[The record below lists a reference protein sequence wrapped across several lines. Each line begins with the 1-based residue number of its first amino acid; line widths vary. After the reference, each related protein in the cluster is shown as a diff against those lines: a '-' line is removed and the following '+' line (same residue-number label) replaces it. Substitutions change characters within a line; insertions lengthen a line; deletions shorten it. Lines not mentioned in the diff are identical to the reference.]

1 MKYLKTFENI
11 SDPELDSLVEYFSD
25 LDLDFDCDISGNRG
39 LTSRSSTTDG
49 RTAIFIIEIKFD
61 RPEEIKA
68 SQIFPEI
75 LNRINRLKSIGE
87 FDVYT
92 FPNSSHLGTLRFDWV
107 GGLFYESDNKYI
119 GLTKEILSNPKF
131 IGDRIESQIKKI
143 TGWREPPYQPERG
156 YQYSINS
163 ISLYFSIIA

>member
-1 MKYLKTFENI
+1 MKYIKKFENS
-11 SDPELDSLVEYFSD
+11 SDTELENLIDHFSD
-25 LDLDFDCDISGNRG
+25 LDLDFDCSVSGSRG
-39 LTSRSSTTDG
+39 LISL
-49 RTAIFIIEIKFD
+49 FIIEIKFE
-61 RPEEIKA
+61 RPSDVRV

-87 FDVYT
+87 FDVYS
-92 FPNSSHLGTLRFDWV
+92 FAKSLHIGVLKFDWL
-107 GGLFYESDNKYI
+107 GGRFYENDYKHI
-119 GLTKEILSNPKF
+119 GLTEEILSNPKF

-163 ISLYFSIIA
+163 ISLYFKKRSDPSII